1 MQKGKRF
8 YAHTPGGSDDWHD
21 LVSHLKRTAELAQE
35 NAAKFGAGDVARLAG
50 LWHDIGKFN
59 PAF

>member
-1 MQKGKRF
+1 
-8 YAHTPGGSDDWHD
+8 
-21 LVSHLKRTAELAQE
+21 VAQE
-35 NAAKFGAGDVARLAG
+35 NAAKFGAGDVARLVG